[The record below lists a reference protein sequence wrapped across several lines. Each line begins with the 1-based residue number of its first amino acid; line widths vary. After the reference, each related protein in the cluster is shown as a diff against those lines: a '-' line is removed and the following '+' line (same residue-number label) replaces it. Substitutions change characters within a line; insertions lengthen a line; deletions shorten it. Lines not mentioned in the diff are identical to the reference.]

1 MSKGEEEQGAMGR
14 TGRQEAGEQRAG
26 RHAAQVCV
34 CVVVIVVVFVQNRRE

>member
-26 RHAAQVCV
+26 RQARTGVSV
-34 CVVVIVVVFVQNRRE
+34 VVVFV